1 MNQSRLSPFF
11 EVLDAA
17 VFAAEK
23 HARQRRKGAA
33 EEPYINH
40 ALEVAH
46 LIAAHTD
53 PPDPNLIMAG
63 LLHDTI
69 EDTGVTA
76 AELEE
81 RFGADVAGLVLEVTD
96 DKSWPKETRKALQ
109 VQNAPKKSPRAQ
121 VIKLADKIANL
132 RSILEAP
139 PDWSYERKRQ
149 YFDWSRQVIDGLRA
163 PNAALKAEFD
173 RLYAQFDERVRP

>member
-1 MNQSRLSPFF
+1 LNKFRLSPFF
-11 EVLDAA
+11 GILDAA

-23 HARQRRKGAA
+23 HARQRRKGEA

-40 ALEVAH
+40 VLEVAH

-53 PPDPNLIMAG
+53 PPDPSLIMAG

-81 RFGADVAGLVLEVTD
+81 RFGPDVAGLVLEVTD
-96 DKSWPKETRKALQ
+96 DKSLPKETRKALQ

-132 RSILEAP
+132 RSILETP
-139 PDWSYERKRQ
+139 PNWSYERKRQ
-149 YFDWSRQVIDGLRA
+149 YFDWARQVIDGLRA
-163 PNAALKAEFD
+163 PNAGLKAEFD